1 MTWRRKT
8 IVSVL
13 AATAVALTASMA
25 RADAVDRTALRVCA
39 DPNNLPFSNRDGEGF
54 ENRIAELMAA
64 KLGVPVRYTW
74 FPQAMGFI
82 RNTLR
87 AGKCD
92 LVVGIASPHE
102 LLKNTAPYYR
112 SVYALVARP
121 GAGEEIRRLD
131 DPRLKGLKIGVV
143 AGTPPGDL
151 LARYGLMANARPYP
165 LVVDTRHEQ
174 PGQRMVEDVAAGNID
189 IGVLWGPIA
198 GYYAKQKDP
207 PLRVT
212 PIAQVPDDMP
222 MAFQITM
229 GVRYREPAWKAEI
242 DGLIAKMQPE
252 IDTVLREYGVPL
264 VDDNGDPISR

>member
-1 MTWRRKT
+1 MIGLRT
-8 IVSVL
+8 ITVWAL
-13 AATAVALTASMA
+13 TLAVAALTPPAA

-39 DPNNLPFSNRDGEGF
+39 DPNNLPFSNRDGAGF

-92 LVVGIASPHE
+92 LVIGIAAPHE
-102 LLKNTAPYYR
+102 LLKNTTPYYR
-112 SVYALVARP
+112 STYTLVARP

-174 PGQRMVEDVAAGNID
+174 PGQRMVEDVAAGEID

-207 PLRVT
+207 QLRVT
-212 PIAQVPDDMP
+212 PIAQIPDDMP
-222 MAFQITM
+222 MAFQISM
-229 GVRYREPAWKAEI
+229 GVRYREPEWKAEI
-242 DGLIAKMQPE
+242 DGLIAKIRPE
-252 IDTVLREYGVPL
+252 INAVLLDYGVPL
-264 VDDNGDPISR
+264 LDDNGDPISQ